1 MSPLNAGRPMAP
13 GTGLI
18 ADRRLLLT
26 ADKSRIVEA
35 DDPDGAFLFSNPG
48 MLISGDDVARYGLE
62 YGSGDKIVQ
71 KNPAPA
77 IPAEAMSEVGAIEAA
92 VKDRMKADHEVLIQ
106 ETVKAALED
115 VNAELEKVETPKAGE
130 QKAGKSKAEQ
140 NAEANRS
147 LAARNVAQNIA
158 PAIAR
163 QALLDRGDPVR
174 GGPDVPKNEDEAK
187 QTEQAHKDAAKEA
200 KKGK

>member
-1 MSPLNAGRPMAP
+1 MAP

-62 YGSGDKIVQ
+62 LGSGDKIVQ
-71 KNPAPA
+71 KNPPPA
-77 IPAEAMSEVGAIEAA
+77 LPPEAMSEAGAIEAA
-92 VKDRMKADHEVLIQ
+92 VKDRLKADNEVMIQ
-106 ETVKAALED
+106 ETVKAVLQDAADQLGE
-115 VNAELEKVETPKAGE
+115 VEVPKAGE
-130 QKAGKSKAEQ
+130 QKAGKSKAQQ
-140 NAEANRS
+140 NAEAEHG
-147 LAARNVAQNIA
+147 LAVRNMAQNIA
-158 PAIAR
+158 PAISR

-174 GGPDVPKNEDEAK
+174 GGPDVPKNEDEGK
-187 QTEQAHKDAAKEA
+187 ESERTHKEAAKEA
-200 KKGK
+200 KKSGG